1 MIDINK
7 ERKQDLIEKI
17 EKTDNKK
24 LIDEIYRLLEIDID
38 ETVYKTNE
46 EQQNAVNEA
55 RRQIKDGEL
64 LSEKEANEEI
74 NRWLKR

>member
-7 ERKQDLIEKI
+7 ERKQELIEKI